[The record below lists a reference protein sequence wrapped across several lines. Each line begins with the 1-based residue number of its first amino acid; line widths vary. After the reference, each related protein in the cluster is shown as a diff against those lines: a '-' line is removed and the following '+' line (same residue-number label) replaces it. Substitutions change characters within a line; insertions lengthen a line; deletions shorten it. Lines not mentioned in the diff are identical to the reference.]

1 MAGRTAN
8 GSVSRFPPAKRDRR
22 RSRERGAKTS
32 GDESDDTQRQR
43 RNRRRQERMRAV
55 MTDTEVVKDPHR
67 HHRYAS
73 ETLTPRLS
81 DDTQKSHSVFSE

>member
-22 RSRERGAKTS
+22 RSREGGRATKTS

-55 MTDTEVVKDPHR
+55 MTDTEAVIPTR
-67 HHRYAS
+67 EGYHRY
-73 ETLTPRLS
+73 LN
-81 DDTQKSHSVFSE
+81 